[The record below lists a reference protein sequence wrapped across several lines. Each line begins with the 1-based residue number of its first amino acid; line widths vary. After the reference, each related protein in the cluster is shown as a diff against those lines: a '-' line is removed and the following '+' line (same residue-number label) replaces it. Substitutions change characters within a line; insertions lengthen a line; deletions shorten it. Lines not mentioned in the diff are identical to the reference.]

1 VAGLI
6 RVPLEAGGFL
16 TVEVDSR
23 DAGVVKAGRPGRV
36 ATEAA
41 QTLEAAL
48 ASLVPGATAMV
59 NKLRAA
65 KPSEVSL
72 SFGIKLSAEAGA
84 VIARTAGEC
93 NFAVTL
99 CWQEDSSTRD

>member
-1 VAGLI
+1 MAELI
-6 RVPLEAGGFL
+6 RVPLEAGGSL

-23 DAGVVKAGRPGRV
+23 DAGVVKAARPGQVV
-36 ATEAA
+36 AEAT

-48 ASLVPGATAMV
+48 ASLIPGATAIF

-72 SFGIKLSAEAGA
+72 SGLARKFADVFEVAGQA
-84 VIARTAGEC
+84 AGSRS
-93 NFAVTL
+93 L
-99 CWQEDSSTRD
+99 PSRRSISLRRS